1 MSDKVGV
8 FTYDSERQVADIP
21 VGDADT
27 STRAHPQR
35 VRAGVVR
42 PELLAGLPRPP

>member
-8 FTYDSERQVADIP
+8 FNYDPERQVADTP
-21 VGDADT
+21 VADADT

-42 PELLAGLPRPP
+42 PNLLAGLPRPP